1 MELQQ
6 HAAPSWANDFQ
17 QLNISGPQQARFQQQ
32 GLHQSQ
38 PQLGGWHQEFA
49 AQGFGGQGS
58 IAQGK
63 QPVMQMGA
71 PANMNSV
78 YNSWSHP
85 IPGVGM
91 QQNQFTPMQTGTSQS
106 QSQNE
111 VFDDEAFARAFDEAA
126 QAELNHKQE
135 THQTE
140 STTSTQLH
148 QQPQEEI
155 LLSESASRFM
165 NEEPREAWR
174 VHDQAPL
181 GADTI
186 LEDDPKQSPD
196 ALSRTAGQ
204 LLDSVRHD
212 QSDKFQNSQFLQLM
226 RQFRDREVVVEG
238 DKLVDV
244 GGGGA
249 GGRDINGMQNEQ
261 MHPTTWQSQNP
272 SKPAKHTSAKRA
284 TPLILARFRFDIQ
297 LTYATNLQKRLRRE
311 ERWAGDRPT
320 GAQIRGEERRSVEA
334 LERSLEW
341 LEGVLGGLGE
351 EMERVR
357 GMMEGP
363 IGGLMHRALERVRLW
378 GLGEGGE
385 GVCEW
390 VGKGEEVDG
399 ELEGV
404 RRWAGR
410 MQGRFWWEARDE
422 EE

>member
-1 MELQQ
+1 
-6 HAAPSWANDFQ
+6 
-17 QLNISGPQQARFQQQ
+17 
-32 GLHQSQ
+32 
-38 PQLGGWHQEFA
+38 
-49 AQGFGGQGS
+49 
-58 IAQGK
+58 
-63 QPVMQMGA
+63 MQMGA

-85 IPGVGM
+85 IPGVAM
-91 QQNQFTPMQTGTSQS
+91 QQSQFTPMQTGASQS

-140 STTSTQLH
+140 SATSAQLH

-165 NEEPREAWR
+165 NEGPHEPWK

-186 LEDDPKQSPD
+186 LEDDPKQPPD

-244 GGGGA
+244 GGDGG
-249 GGRDINGMQNEQ
+249 GVINRSHGDQ
-261 MHPTTWQSQNP
+261 MVNNP
-272 SKPAKHTSAKRA
+272 
-284 TPLILARFRFDIQ
+284 
-297 LTYATNLQKRLRRE
+297 
-311 ERWAGDRPT
+311 
-320 GAQIRGEERRSVEA
+320 V
-334 LERSLEW
+334 
-341 LEGVLGGLGE
+341 
-351 EMERVR
+351 
-357 GMMEGP
+357 
-363 IGGLMHRALERVRLW
+363 
-378 GLGEGGE
+378 
-385 GVCEW
+385 
-390 VGKGEEVDG
+390 
-399 ELEGV
+399 
-404 RRWAGR
+404 
-410 MQGRFWWEARDE
+410 
-422 EE
+422 

>member
-1 MELQQ
+1 MADNLCGPSNALQNFQKHSSVDRTLQQDRLTGRPSPSQGFRSAPGPNGGLIDHEFEAFQAGHLPLESAQNFHNLSFNAPPPHLQQ

-17 QLNISGPQQARFQQQ
+17 QLNISGPQQARFQQ
-32 GLHQSQ
+32 HQSQ

-78 YNSWSHP
+78 YNSWSRP
-85 IPGVGM
+85 IPGVAM
-91 QQNQFTPMQTGTSQS
+91 QQSQFTPMQTGTSQS

-111 VFDDEAFARAFDEAA
+111 IFDDEAFARAFDEAA
-126 QAELNHKQE
+126 QAELNHGQE

-140 STTSTQLH
+140 SATSTQLH

-165 NEEPREAWR
+165 NEEPHEPWK

-186 LEDDPKQSPD
+186 LEDDPKQPPD

-226 RQFRDREVVVEG
+226 RQFRDKEVVVEG

-244 GGGGA
+244 GGGG
-249 GGRDINGMQNEQ
+249 GRDMNGMQNEQ
-261 MHPTTWQSQNP
+261 LVNNP
-272 SKPAKHTSAKRA
+272 
-284 TPLILARFRFDIQ
+284 I
-297 LTYATNLQKRLRRE
+297 
-311 ERWAGDRPT
+311 
-320 GAQIRGEERRSVEA
+320 
-334 LERSLEW
+334 
-341 LEGVLGGLGE
+341 
-351 EMERVR
+351 
-357 GMMEGP
+357 
-363 IGGLMHRALERVRLW
+363 
-378 GLGEGGE
+378 
-385 GVCEW
+385 
-390 VGKGEEVDG
+390 
-399 ELEGV
+399 
-404 RRWAGR
+404 
-410 MQGRFWWEARDE
+410 
-422 EE
+422 